1 MRPMEGGSADSGYYA
16 IRMKSAVPTEVE
28 HGGTRTQEKHCVTPG
43 SFCVLVFLLLTRTGE
58 SLALLNDGVL
68 QHMRVGADSAI
79 GTKRAARQDARV
91 LGMLGSGGMA
101 RSQLEAL
108 FTVRPLERV
117 QVYSPTRRNRE
128 RYAREIA
135 NRHGIEVVAVD
146 EPRDVFRGAD
156 VVTGCTDTVA
166 DVIVGDWLEPGTHV
180 TCSIGGRP
188 DARTREVVDV
198 WLRFGTAPLND
209 PSWWPTDVYLVCTAR
224 SQEPVWDWHRHGKV
238 RRPPE
243 GPGAPAPRVPP
254 GRVDRPCAREEH
266 GVRDHLLG
274 ARQHPGCT
282 VLRRGGATC
291 TSSAAR
297 RASVV
302 SCRPSGSCR
311 TPGTDPTRRWRFDT
325 STPGRSRRQRCSRVR
340 TPAPPSRTLP
350 RRTWP
355 SSAAHPACQGPPGR
369 VVERRRGRPQPHVDD
384 LSRVRASGR
393 PPIQVT
399 WVPGSSKL
407 PMMTSAT
414 ASVQPASG
422 RRSPGRHTGVVLSS
436 STSSSRVR
444 ATRGLSGWSRVT
456 LIGLVV

>member
-1 MRPMEGGSADSGYYA
+1 MRPMEGGSAASGYYA

-128 RYAREIA
+128 RYAREMA

-198 WLRFGTAPLND
+198 WLRFGTAPAPLND
-209 PSWWPTDVYLVCTAR
+209 PSWRPTDVYLVCTAR
-224 SQEPVWDWHRHGKV
+224 SQEPAWDWHRHGKV

-243 GPGAPAPRVPP
+243 GPGAPRLVSLQDVLTGRAP
-254 GRVDRPCAREEH
+254 GRNTESEITFSER
-266 GVRDHLLG
+266 GNTQG
-274 ARQHPGCT
+274 AQFFAVAEP
-282 VLRRGGATC
+282 
-291 TSSAAR
+291 
-297 RASVV
+297 
-302 SCRPSGSCR
+302 
-311 TPGTDPTRRWRFDT
+311 
-325 STPGRSRRQRCSRVR
+325 
-340 TPAPPSRTLP
+340 
-350 RRTWP
+350 
-355 SSAAHPACQGPPGR
+355 
-369 VVERRRGRPQPHVDD
+369 
-384 LSRVRASGR
+384 RVRALPR
-393 PPIQVT
+393 E
-399 WVPGSSKL
+399 GS
-407 PMMTSAT
+407 
-414 ASVQPASG
+414 
-422 RRSPGRHTGVVLSS
+422 RS
-436 STSSSRVR
+436 
-444 ATRGLSGWSRVT
+444 
-456 LIGLVV
+456 